1 VDPDGNTIL
10 SLADT
15 TRAQQINLDSPG
27 FYEVYTPQDNMLVAA
42 NIDPR
47 ESELDTISQ
56 ELLDRWQDATT
67 RLDRIVAGQ
76 SDLVESEPVELWHWL
91 LLLLAMVIIAESILG
106 NAYLAPLAKAN
117 R

>member
-1 VDPDGNTIL
+1 
-10 SLADT
+10 
-15 TRAQQINLDSPG
+15 
-27 FYEVYTPQDNMLVAA
+27 MLVAA

-106 NAYLAPLAKAN
+106 NAYLAPFAKAN